1 MVRDIASRP
10 AFAAPY
16 PASNGTARVAI
27 DEIFTIDP
35 AVDPEMSE
43 DATADN

>member
-16 PASNGTARVAI
+16 PVSKGTARVAI

-35 AVDPEMSE
+35 EVDPEISE
-43 DATADN
+43 AAIR